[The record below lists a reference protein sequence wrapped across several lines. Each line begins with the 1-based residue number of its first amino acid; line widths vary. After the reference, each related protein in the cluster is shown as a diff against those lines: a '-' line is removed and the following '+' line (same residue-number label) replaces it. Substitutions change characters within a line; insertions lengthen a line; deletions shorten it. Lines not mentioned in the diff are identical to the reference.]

1 MKNFADSNGN
11 DGRFIMVKLMKN
23 LSEKKYLRKKTK
35 RSEKKIY
42 NKIYK
47 NNSTTEINNS
57 YKSPSKVIKTNQ
69 YQTKIYNFFEN
80 RNLNIIPQHNN
91 NNINYLKSINIQDLK
106 NGQYTIYESSKRSK
120 KNNQSNN
127 NNPKIFNPFEK
138 FSKILQEK
146 KLEDKYSLLKSK
158 GIFND
163 QEISQIRKILQE
175 FKPLL
180 KDLSIPENDR
190 LIKIINYFF
199 DKGFTEKIRF
209 LIFESLINNGLPNL
223 ENFNKFFKIISEKL
237 TKKN

>member
-120 KNNQSNN
+120 KNNQS
-127 NNPKIFNPFEK
+127 IIMI
-138 FSKILQEK
+138 SK
-146 KLEDKYSLLKSK
+146 KY
-158 GIFND
+158 
-163 QEISQIRKILQE
+163 
-175 FKPLL
+175 
-180 KDLSIPENDR
+180 
-190 LIKIINYFF
+190 
-199 DKGFTEKIRF
+199 
-209 LIFESLINNGLPNL
+209 
-223 ENFNKFFKIISEKL
+223 
-237 TKKN
+237 